1 MPDNSSERGARV
13 DGGACARGGSRADG
27 PEAGEEGTRAQGAKP
42 GPATP
47 EPDEFHALARELM
60 ARGCRFAR
68 FRPQHDVSASIR
80 GLPAIMQVLLEA
92 DGPVS
97 PGELAR
103 RTGVTDARVA
113 NALRTLEERGFVE
126 RRVARGDR
134 RRVEVTLTEAG
145 REDIARHSSE
155 AERLVADFLRE
166 MGPDDARDLVR
177 VFGRALEVLARR
189 RREGR
194 QMVPPQPEAPFDARR
209 RGDRRDQTRRG
220 E

>member
-1 MPDNSSERGARV
+1 MPDNSCERGTHE
-13 DGGACARGGSRADG
+13 DGGAYARGESRADG
-27 PEAGEEGTRAQGAKP
+27 PEAGKEGTHAQGAKP
-42 GPATP
+42 GSATP

-60 ARGCRFAR
+60 AQGCRFAR
-68 FRPQHDVSASIR
+68 FRPQHDVSASTR
-80 GLPAIMQVLLEA
+80 GLPAIMRVLLEA

-103 RTGVTDARVA
+103 RTGVSDARVA

-126 RRVARGDR
+126 RRAAREDR
-134 RRVEVTLTEAG
+134 RRVEVTLAEAG

-155 AERLVADFLRE
+155 AERHVADLLRE

-177 VFGRALEVLARR
+177 VFGRALEVMARR

-194 QMVPPQPEAPFDARR
+194 QMVPPPPEASFDAHR

>member
-103 RTGVTDARVA
+103 RTGVSDARVA

-126 RRVARGDR
+126 RRAAREDR
-134 RRVEVTLTEAG
+134 RRVEVTLAEAG

-155 AERLVADFLRE
+155 AERHVADLLRE

-177 VFGRALEVLARR
+177 VFGRALEVMARR

-194 QMVPPQPEAPFDARR
+194 QMVPPPPEAPFDAHR

>member
-1 MPDNSSERGARV
+1 M
-13 DGGACARGGSRADG
+13 
-27 PEAGEEGTRAQGAKP
+27 AQ
-42 GPATP
+42 
-47 EPDEFHALARELM
+47 
-60 ARGCRFAR
+60 GCRFAR
-68 FRPQHDVSASIR
+68 FRPQHDVSASTR
-80 GLPAIMQVLLEA
+80 GLPAIMRVLLEA

-103 RTGVTDARVA
+103 RTGVSDARVA

-126 RRVARGDR
+126 RRAAREDR
-134 RRVEVTLTEAG
+134 RRVEVTLAEAG

-155 AERLVADFLRE
+155 AERHVADLLRE

-177 VFGRALEVLARR
+177 VFGRALEVMARR

-194 QMVPPQPEAPFDARR
+194 QMVPPPPEAPFDAHR
-209 RGDRRDQTRRG
+209 RGDRRDQTRGG

>member
-126 RRVARGDR
+126 RRAAREDR
-134 RRVEVTLTEAG
+134 RRVEVTLAEAG

-155 AERLVADFLRE
+155 AERHVADLLRE

-177 VFGRALEVLARR
+177 VFGRALEVMARR

-194 QMVPPQPEAPFDARR
+194 QMVPPPPEAPFDAHR